1 MAWEWV
7 GRGVCCI
14 IVAASLRLL
23 VLGLRGLSGVHL
35 RTEGVGEK
43 ELLLSCIAYVEE
55 RHTSA
60 WCTWQTAYLRL
71 PELGR
76 GGGRGGLFAPLSK
89 SVVGVVRFVFSRSS
103 RFYIMVF
110 YPCCFLACITSVWV
124 CT

>member
-43 ELLLSCIAYVEE
+43 ERLLSCIAYVEE

-60 WCTWQTAYLRL
+60 WCTW
-71 PELGR
+71 
-76 GGGRGGLFAPLSK
+76 
-89 SVVGVVRFVFSRSS
+89 
-103 RFYIMVF
+103 
-110 YPCCFLACITSVWV
+110 
-124 CT
+124 